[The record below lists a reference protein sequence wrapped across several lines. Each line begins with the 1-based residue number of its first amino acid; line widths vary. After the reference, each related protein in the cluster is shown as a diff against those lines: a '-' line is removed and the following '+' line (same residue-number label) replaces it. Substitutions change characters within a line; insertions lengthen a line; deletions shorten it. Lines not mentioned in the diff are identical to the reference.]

1 MLRAF
6 SERITMEKTILDML
20 LEVENDKL
28 GSVTTKK
35 LKINR
40 LSEAMGA
47 DFVVEVKGLSAK
59 RFMELASN
67 IKDKDGSVDLSK
79 AYDAN
84 VKIAVAGLVD
94 PPFKDKGL
102 QEKFGASTPGQL
114 IEKIFNGAEISAM
127 ADAITALS
135 GFGGDVIE
143 EIKN

>member
-1 MLRAF
+1 
-6 SERITMEKTILDML
+6 MEKTILDML

-28 GSVTTKK
+28 GGVTTKK

-94 PPFKDKGL
+94 PPLKDKDL